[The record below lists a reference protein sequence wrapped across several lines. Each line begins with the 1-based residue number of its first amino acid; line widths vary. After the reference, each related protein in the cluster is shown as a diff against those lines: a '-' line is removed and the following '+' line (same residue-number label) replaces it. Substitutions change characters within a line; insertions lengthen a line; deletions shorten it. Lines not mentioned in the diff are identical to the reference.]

1 MDKANSI
8 KTENNFY
15 ITTTLPYVNAELHM
29 GHALEFIR
37 ADVIARYKKLLGFD
51 VYFNTGTDEHGMK
64 IFEKAKS
71 LNLTPQEFV
80 DQSFEKF
87 KEAVKIFGMDESI
100 LHFSRTTDQKHIEAA
115 QEFWKRCDQNGFIY
129 KKNYQTKYCVGCEC
143 EKQDH
148 ELNEEGE
155 CVDHPGRK
163 LEIIDEENYF
173 FKYSEFTKKLSD
185 FYKNN
190 PSFVIPDFRFN
201 EIKAFVERG
210 LQDFSISRLKE
221 KMPWGIPVPGDE
233 KHVMYVWFDA
243 LVNYISTLGWPE
255 ESGNFEKYWKNG
267 TTVQYCGKDNL
278 RFQSAMWQA
287 MLMAAGLPNSKQI
300 VINGFI
306 TADGGVKMSKTL
318 GNVVDPTEI
327 VKEYGTDALRYF
339 LLREVGS
346 FEDSPFTVE
355 RFKEA
360 YNSGLANGL
369 GNLTSRIL
377 TLSEKYIPLP
387 VVSLLVENVVE
398 NLKQKKEENKLEV
411 FEIKSYCDSI
421 WNMIS
426 RIDKRISEEEPFRLF
441 KTDPEKAKDLFI
453 QTGIGYLYEL
463 IEIAVKLEP
472 ILPETSK
479 KIQELIKSNKK
490 PETPLFLRK

>member
-1 MDKANSI
+1 MNNNK
-8 KTENNFY
+8 NFY

-201 EIKAFVERG
+201 EIKAFVDRG

-243 LVNYISTLGWPE
+243 LVNYISTLGWPD
-255 ESGNFEKYWKNG
+255 ESGDFEKYWKNG
-267 TTVQYCGKDNL
+267 MTVQYCGKDNL

-287 MLMAAGLPNSKQI
+287 MLMAAGVPNSKQI

-306 TADGGVKMSKTL
+306 TAEGGVKMSKTL

-377 TLSEKYIPLP
+377 TLSEKYLTEKINFEDIKI
-387 VVSLLVENVVE
+387 SQEFFE
-398 NLKQKKEENKLEV
+398 HLEK
-411 FEIKSYCDSI
+411 FEIQKAAEFV
-421 WNMIS
+421 WNKIGEL
-426 RIDKRISEEEPFRLF
+426 DKRIQETEPF
-441 KTDPEKAKDLFI
+441 KVIKIDEEKGKELI
-453 QTGIGYLYEL
+453 KENILKLYE
-463 IEIAVKLEP
+463 IALLTEVL
-472 ILPETSK
+472 LPETSK

>member
-1 MDKANSI
+1 MDKEKIA
-8 KTENNFY
+8 KTFY

-37 ADVIARYKKLLGFD
+37 ADVIARYKKLSGFD
-51 VYFNTGTDEHGMK
+51 VFFNTGTDEHGLK

-80 DQSFEKF
+80 DKSFEDF
-87 KEAVKIFGMDESI
+87 KNSVRIFGLDESI
-100 LHFSRTTDQKHIEAA
+100 LHFSRTTSEKHISAA
-115 QEFWKRCDQNGFIY
+115 QEFWKRCDKNGFIY
-129 KKNYQTKYCVGCEC
+129 KKNYQTKYCVGCES
-143 EKQDH
+143 EKHDS
-148 ELNEEGE
+148 ELNDESE

-173 FKYSEFTKKLSD
+173 FKYSEFTEKLKN
-185 FYKNN
+185 FYAENKD
-190 PSFVIPDFRFN
+190 FVIPDFRFN

-210 LQDFSISRLKE
+210 LHDFSISRLKE

-243 LVNYISTLGWPE
+243 LVNYISTLGWPD
-255 ESGNFEKYWKNG
+255 ESGDFEKYWIKG
-267 TTVQYCGKDNL
+267 TPTQYCGKDNL

-287 MLMAAGLPNSKQI
+287 MLMAAGVPNSKQI
-300 VINGFI
+300 IINGFI

-346 FEDSPFTVE
+346 FEDSPFTIE

-369 GNLTSRIL
+369 GNLTSRIM
-377 TLSEKYIPLP
+377 TMAVNYGVRLSDEDLKMEYYTDFNEELEKFDISKFMNTIWVNIKHLDEYI
-387 VVSLLVENVVE
+387 
-398 NLKQKKEENKLEV
+398 Q
-411 FEIKSYCDSI
+411 
-421 WNMIS
+421 
-426 RIDKRISEEEPFRLF
+426 REEPF
-441 KTDPEKAKDLFI
+441 KKIKIDEEKAKLDINYLLFHLY
-453 QTGIGYLYEL
+453 GIVLS
-463 IEIAVKLEP
+463 LEP

-479 KIQELIKSNKK
+479 KIQELIKENKK
-490 PETPLFLRK
+490 PEQPLFLRK